1 MGRSGN
7 RFTASVHCPN
17 VCVPLAD
24 SVMMQLDGLQ
34 CSTLPLRRRAPLAD
48 SVMKQL
54 DGLKS
59 VADVRVPIRKF
70 LKDGLESMGPAGEGG
85 EREGRYPHLESM
97 GPAGEGGRGGQVS
110 TLGRYPHLEIMGP
123 AGEGVRG
130 GPPFIR
136 PSGHRPVSPC
146 L

>member
-70 LKDGLESMGPAGEGG
+70 LKDGLESMGPAGEGRG
-85 EREGRYPHLESM
+85 GGAGVHTWRAWGRPVRGDGGGRCPHL
-97 GPAGEGGRGGQVS
+97 AGIHTWRSWGQ
-110 TLGRYPHLEIMGP
+110 P
-123 AGEGVRG
+123 VRG
-130 GPPFIR
+130 
-136 PSGHRPVSPC
+136 
-146 L
+146 